1 MKMSTKLIKEHLII
15 PAYAIATFSFLFNFP
30 WEFLQVP
37 FFHGFTSIGHWEGT
51 KTCTQATFGDA
62 VISLIAYFGVAA
74 FRRNG
79 RWMISP
85 DKLSIVLYMLLG
97 VIITIFMEWLATD
110 VLNRWQY
117 SDNMPRLPLLGTGL
131 LPLLQWI
138 ILPPCILYF
147 SKRHIR

>member
-1 MKMSTKLIKEHLII
+1 MSTNILKEHLIL
-15 PAYAIATFSFLFNFP
+15 PAFAIAIFSFLFNFP

-37 FFHGFTSIGHWEGT
+37 FFQSFTSIEHWEGV

-74 FRRNG
+74 FRKDG
-79 RWMISP
+79 RWMVSP
-85 DKLSIVLYMLLG
+85 DKLSIAFYILIG
-97 VIITIFMEWLATD
+97 VCITIFMEWLATD

-117 SDNMPRLPLLGTGL
+117 SEAMPRLPLLGTGL

-138 ILPPCILYF
+138 ILPLCILYF